1 MGLSYYYEFTAPAT
15 ATAGELE
22 QFLKA
27 LEFKAK
33 TLGFSPTS
41 VLNVSFDTPER
52 RAFARRLGGGYY
64 VEDERLRGAVR
75 LREGQVDHHN
85 AESGSVRLVSVRAV
99 ALVVTDASGC
109 DSCFG
114 FMQFPGCLV
123 DESGVTVMPLPSGD
137 NWMFKDSIDTPDPR
151 YRAIV
156 REFEQ
161 AGYLVLSKDEF
172 ARASGASSTL

>member
-15 ATAGELE
+15 VTAGELE

-52 RAFARRLGGGYY
+52 RAFALRLGGGYY
-64 VEDERLRGAVR
+64 VEDERLRGDVQ
-75 LREGQVDHHN
+75 LSDGQVDHHN
-85 AESGSVRLVSVRAV
+85 AQAGAVRLVPVRAV
-99 ALVVTDASGC
+99 VLAVTDAAGC
-109 DSCFG
+109 ESCFG
-114 FMQFPGCLV
+114 FMQFPDCLV
-123 DESGVTVMPLPSGD
+123 DESGVTVMHLPSGD
-137 NWMFKDSIDTPDPR
+137 NWMFKGCIDTPDPR
-151 YRAIV
+151 FRAIV

-161 AGYLVLSKDEF
+161 AGYLALSKDEF
-172 ARASGASSTL
+172 ARADSVSRGA

>member
-1 MGLSYYYEFTAPAT
+1 MGLSYYYEFKAPAT
-15 ATAGELE
+15 VTASELE

-64 VEDERLRGAVR
+64 VADERLLGRIR
-75 LREGQVDHHN
+75 FRDGQVNHHN
-85 AESGSVRLVSVRAV
+85 AEAGSVRLVPVRAV
-99 ALVVTDASGC
+99 ILVAADTSGC
-109 DSCFG
+109 ESCFG
-114 FMQFPGCLV
+114 FMQFPACLV
-123 DESGVTVMPLPSGD
+123 DESGVSIMPLPTGD
-137 NWMFKDSIDTPDPR
+137 GWVFKDHIDTPDPR

-161 AGYLVLSKDEF
+161 AGYVASSIDEF
-172 ARASGASSTL
+172 TSNTG

>member
-15 ATAGELE
+15 ATADELE

-64 VEDERLRGAVR
+64 VEDERLRGNVR
-75 LREGQVDHHN
+75 LLEGQVNHHN
-85 AESGSVRLVSVRAV
+85 AESGSVRLVPVRAV
-99 ALVVTDASGC
+99 ALVVTDVSGC
-109 DSCFG
+109 ESCFG
-114 FMQFPGCLV
+114 FMQFPESLV
-123 DESGVTVMPLPSGD
+123 DESGATIMPLPLGER
-137 NWMFKDSIDTPDPR
+137 WMFKDYIDTPDPR

-156 REFEQ
+156 REFDQ
-161 AGYLVLSKDEF
+161 AGYLASSKDEF
-172 ARASGASSTL
+172 TSSASSETAS